1 MNIKEID
8 LGIVAEEFQKFNVDI
23 SQTFIKGI
31 ESGRISVLPGENIE
45 TPINSSNNVQ
55 YGE

>member
-8 LGIVAEEFQKFNVDI
+8 LGIAAEEFQKFNIDR
-23 SQTFIKGI
+23 SQKLIDGIK
-31 ESGRISVLPGENIE
+31 SGRIEVLPGENIE
-45 TPINSSNNVQ
+45 TPKKSSDLQ